1 MAYATWAKNNN
12 SLLIVEWDEDQS
24 TTANPIA
31 TMFVGPPG
39 ETGKYGETINH
50 YNILRNHR
58 GPIRAGRLG

>member
-31 TMFVGPPG
+31 TMFVGPPVKP
-39 ETGKYGETINH
+39 ENTVKPSITTTSCATIEDLYGLT
-50 YNILRNHR
+50 
-58 GPIRAGRLG
+58 